1 MKTCSRNR
9 IVWMVLVATALL
21 LAACG
26 TPVSPQVQVVTATF
40 TLEPQ
45 VVVVTATPTPEL
57 QVVVVTATPT
67 PEPQVVVVTA
77 TFTPPPE
84 VPPTDTLPPPPP
96 PPIQPQA
103 TDTPPPPPPEPSA
116 TPDQVLTAQ
125 AILTAAAAQQP
136 QPTATDTPV
145 PRPPAATATPKPT
158 AAPKVSLA
166 SYGVIY
172 SNFDGGNEGDENK
185 YNVWIM
191 RGDGSEARKV
201 IDKGFEPAFS
211 PTGHKVAY
219 YHCWTGIRIY
229 DLDKKTEREVA
240 PDPWAEFASFSPDG
254 TRLVFHQWVGN
265 WWSADVNLY
274 IINTDGSGRT
284 KLPAGMRPSWSPKG
298 DLIVF
303 DSCRDTS
310 CGIFVVG
317 VNGQGLRQVTQDGG
331 GKASWSPDGK
341 KIVYS
346 AEVEG
351 NPEIFVVNLDGS
363 GKKQLTKNR
372 GNDTLPVYSPDGQ
385 YIYFLSD
392 QNGTA
397 WAIRVMR
404 PDGSDI
410 KTIRKVGVPPR
421 WQFSRLWVGW
431 W

>member
-1 MKTCSRNR
+1 MKTCYRNR

-45 VVVVTATPTPEL
+45 VVVVTATPTPE
-57 QVVVVTATPT
+57 
-67 PEPQVVVVTA
+67 PQVVVVTA
-77 TFTPPPE
+77 TFTPSPE
-84 VPPTDTLPPPPP
+84 MPPTDTPLPPTDTPLPPTDTPLPPPPLF
-96 PPIQPQA
+96 
-103 TDTPPPPPPEPSA
+103 ERPSA

-136 QPTATDTPV
+136 QPTATETP
-145 PRPPAATATPKPT
+145 PPPPPANSPTPKPT
-158 AAPKVSLA
+158 AAPKASLK

-172 SNFDGGNEGDENK
+172 SNFDGGNEADENK

-265 WWSADVNLY
+265 WWSADVSLY

-284 KLPAGMRPSWSPKG
+284 KLPAGMRPAWSPKG

-317 VNGQGLRQVTQDGG
+317 VNGQGLRQVTKDGG